1 MEPRGITPPGQTP
14 RPSAGVPWIRPLLG
28 RADEARAELW
38 VRCPPPSGATD
49 AAGPL
54 EAAGTL
60 TGPRCATAAT
70 LPASFPLVDQG
81 HLPGRAPLLRAVC
94 TEPGYWT
101 PDLPCLYDATV
112 ELRRAGRVVAAG
124 TRAVGFRRAG
134 TRGGSIRLDGHR
146 FVPRA
151 VRSRGD
157 PAALEGLRE
166 SCRAAL
172 VDADDLGDEALA
184 TADRAGV
191 ALIVAC
197 AQPDGATAETLADRL
212 EALAAHPAVLVAILD
227 HDAPAG
233 GAARVA
239 AALGRRHGSMLLALG
254 ADAAATPPPSPPGF
268 DLLVARLAPGAVPH
282 DGWRRAAAVPCMAH
296 ETASAGMP
304 VAAARAACDALQA
317 RLAAWAAARP
327 APGPFDWA
335 GYLIG

>member
-1 MEPRGITPPGQTP
+1 MEPRGTSLP
-14 RPSAGVPWIRPLLG
+14 RPQPPSSGAPWIRPLLG

-38 VRCPPPSGATD
+38 VRCAAPSGAAD
-49 AAGPL
+49 GDGPL
-54 EAAGTL
+54 EAGGTL

-70 LPASFPLVDQG
+70 LPATFALVDQG

-101 PDLPCLYDATV
+101 PELPCLYDATV
-112 ELRRAGRVVAAG
+112 ELRRSGRVVAAG

-146 FVPRA
+146 YVPRA
-151 VRSRGD
+151 VRGRGD
-157 PAALEGLRE
+157 AAALAALRGV
-166 SCRAAL
+166 CREAL
-172 VDADDLGDEALA
+172 VDADDLDDEALA

-197 AQPDGATAETLADRL
+197 AQPFGATAETLAGRL

-227 HDAPAG
+227 HDAAAG

-254 ADAAATPPPSPPGF
+254 ADGAAAPPPPPPGF
-268 DLLVARLAPGAVPH
+268 DLLVARLAPGAAPH
-282 DGWRRAAAVPCMAH
+282 DGWRQAAGLPCVAH
-296 ETASAGMP
+296 ETAPPGTAP
-304 VAAARAACDALQA
+304 AAARSACDALQA
-317 RLAAWAAARP
+317 RLAAWSAALP
-327 APGPFDWA
+327 APVPFDWA

>member
-14 RPSAGVPWIRPLLG
+14 HPSAGAPWIRPLLG

-38 VRCPPPSGATD
+38 VRCPPPPGATD
-49 AAGPL
+49 GAGPL

-70 LPASFPLVDQG
+70 LPATFPLVDQG
-81 HLPGRAPLLRAVC
+81 HAPGRAPLLRAVC

-101 PDLPCLYDATV
+101 PELPCLYDATV
-112 ELRRAGRVVAAG
+112 ELRRSGRVVAAG

-146 FVPRA
+146 YVPRA

-157 PAALEGLRE
+157 VAALEGLRE

-184 TADRAGV
+184 MTDRAGV
-191 ALIVAC
+191 ALIVAI
-197 AQPDGATAETLADRL
+197 APSSGAMAETVAGRL
-212 EALAAHPAVLVAILD
+212 EALAAHPSVLAAILP
-227 HDAPAG
+227 HDGLDG

-254 ADAAATPPPSPPGF
+254 ADGAAAPPPPPPGF

-282 DGWRRAAAVPCMAH
+282 DGWRRAAGAPCMAH
-296 ETASAGMP
+296 EIAPAGMSTS
-304 VAAARAACDALQA
+304 AARAACDALQA

-327 APGPFDWA
+327 APAPFDWA